1 MKSTRAPSYQTVG
14 VLMALVAAACFGTLA
29 IFGKLA
35 EAAGLDTTTLL
46 TYRFVLATVFIWTGL
61 VLWRRARILPK
72 RKRRVAFALGF
83 LYAAFSALFF
93 WGLLFIPA
101 GLTSLVFFTYPV
113 YVYIF
118 AVTLLDESLS
128 PYKLGAL
135 VLALSGVALILG
147 GDASNVDIVGV
158 VLVLFAALGY
168 AGYIVGNRAALATIG
183 ADVLAGTAMA
193 ATSVAFLVFGLGSG
207 RLAIPT
213 GVDQWLIILGIAAVG
228 TAFPIF
234 LYVSALARIPASHAS
249 VLGTGEPLVTV
260 ILGIALLGESLT
272 PLLVVGGVL
281 ILVGVL
287 AIQADVGVETKTAQ

>member
-1 MKSTRAPSYQTVG
+1 MKLTRAPSYQTVG

-35 EAAGLDTTTLL
+35 EEAGLDTTTLL
-46 TYRFVLATVFIWTGL
+46 TYRFVLATLFIWTGL

-83 LYAAFSALFF
+83 LYATFSALFF

-135 VLALSGVALILG
+135 VLALSGVALIVG
-147 GDASNVDIVGV
+147 GDASNVDVFGV

-193 ATSVAFLVFGLGSG
+193 ATSVAFLAFGLGSG
-207 RLAIPT
+207 RLVIPT
-213 GVDQWLIILGIAAVG
+213 GTDQWLIILGIAAVG

-287 AIQADVGVETKTAQ
+287 VIQADVGVETKAAQ